1 MQKLKF
7 KINFSYL
14 PKIIVDEIEAPIY
27 QFKMNKGL
35 IMTSLGDK
43 EYQSLLSQGN
53 KNCKIKVNNL
63 SFEKC
68 FDYTYKVFSKRNIL
82 LNF

>member
-1 MQKLKF
+1 
-7 KINFSYL
+7 
-14 PKIIVDEIEAPIY
+14 
-27 QFKMNKGL
+27 MNKGL